1 MPAIDINRLR
11 RFHSDAS
18 AAHAALLAQGVKVR
32 HAREDLAL
40 ACTNLY
46 RAQHPVPGVK
56 SVNEDAEKPLLA
68 AVKAAEAAMKLAE
81 DDNERLE
88 RAWEHAARLR
98 TRVRQ
103 YAIEQGA
110 LPDDLREI

>member
-18 AAHAALLAQGVKVR
+18 AAHAALVAQGAKVR
-32 HAREDLAL
+32 HAREDLAR
-40 ACTNLY
+40 ARTNLD
-46 RAQHPVPGVK
+46 RAQHPIPGVRR
-56 SVNEDAEKPLLA
+56 VDEDAEKPLQA
-68 AVKAAEAAMKLAE
+68 AVKAAEGAMKRAE